1 MSKHTILIVEDERDV
16 AYILMHTVGRLGFQV
31 AGIEDTGE
39 RAIEAAGKLKPDVI
53 LMDIK
58 LAGKVDGIEAA
69 DAIRKQYKIP
79 VIFITALTDDQTLER
94 VAVSAPYGFIV
105 KPFTDDELRAVI
117 DIALLAKAG
126 I

>member
-1 MSKHTILIVEDERDV
+1 MSKHTILIVEDEKDV
-16 AYILMHTVGRLGFQV
+16 AYILMHTVSRLGFQV

-39 RAIEAAGKLKPDVI
+39 RAVEEAGKLKPDVI

-58 LAGKVDGIEAA
+58 LAGKMDGIEAA

-105 KPFTDDELRAVI
+105 KPFTDDELRTVI
-117 DIALLAKAG
+117 DIALVAKTG